1 MVLEPIRFRYS
12 TESIVDE
19 PEAPAESAPEAEE
32 RPQKPRRNDRRRS
45 RGPKPETRQQA
56 QNPAPQQ
63 EQKPE
68 RPRKPRP
75 PREEQG
81 TPAEQKPSAAVQ
93 KIAGESLK
101 EGPSPS
107 GEQKNRR
114 RGNYR
119 NYRRNRGPAR
129 NSGENS

>member
-19 PEAPAESAPEAEE
+19 PEAPAESAPETEE

-75 PREEQG
+75 PRDEQG

-101 EGPSPS
+101 EGASPS

-119 NYRRNRGPAR
+119 NYRRSRGPAR